1 MPREE
6 LRSVLIKEQH
16 NVASNGKDY
25 PLRLPLIMHEYV
37 ILWVRREVT
46 RATVSQGTRRS
57 VGGSLPVRA
66 QLVTA
71 ACEATG
77 TMQPAARQS
86 RTARG
91 DEDDAVARH
100 QELGL
105 EGMVNVSELP
115 INAVSTNKPPGDTC
129 WLEPKGTES
138 GRPVP
143 QSGRT
148 DSGLSR

>member
-1 MPREE
+1 M
-6 LRSVLIKEQH
+6 LIKQQH
-16 NVASNGKDY
+16 KVASNAKNY
-25 PLRLPLIMHEYV
+25 PLRLPRIMHEYV

-77 TMQPAARQS
+77 TMQPAIRQS

-100 QELGL
+100 PELGL
-105 EGMVNVSELP
+105 EGMVNASELP
-115 INAVSTNKPPGDTC
+115 INAVRTNKPLGDTGR
-129 WLEPKGTES
+129 LEPKGTES